1 MSGPPEQR
9 RVVRAWALYDWANSG
24 FATVVL
30 AGFFPIVFQDY
41 WSGSAEP
48 SVANLRLGWANGL
61 ASLVIVL
68 IAPLAGAMADR
79 AGRRK
84 RALLMFAFPAA
95 ALTALFALVP
105 ADMWWLAAGLFVLAT
120 VGFMAANLFYDALL
134 VAIAPRQRWHAVSGF
149 GFGLGYLGG
158 GLLYLGCV
166 VAVLRPGWFG
176 LGSPLEAALAAFI
189 ATGLWWAVFSLPLA
203 FRVPEP
209 PGTAP
214 RTAALPG
221 GLRQLR
227 ATLGHLR
234 AHRPVWV
241 FLLAYWLYIDGVGT
255 TIRMAVAYGRSLGF
269 EQNDLIVALLI
280 TQFVGFPAAIAMG
293 ALGERIGARRGI
305 LLGLALYIAIAV
317 WGAFIRA
324 PWEFYT
330 IAALVGLVQGGVQAL
345 SRSFY
350 AGLIPPERAGEFF
363 GFYNLLGKFAA
374 LIGPPL
380 FGLLG
385 VWFGDVRYSMLALI
399 VLFMAG
405 ALLLMRVDTGEGE
418 RR

>member
-1 MSGPPEQR
+1 MSAPVEQR

-41 WSGSAEP
+41 WSGDAAP

-120 VGFMAANLFYDALL
+120 VGFMAANLFYDSLL
-134 VAIAPRQRWHAVSGF
+134 VAIAPPRRWHAVSGY

-166 VAVLRPGWFG
+166 IAVLRPGWFG
-176 LGSPLEAALAAFI
+176 LGSALDAALAAFVV
-189 ATGLWWAVFSLPLA
+189 TGLWWAAFSLPLA

-209 PGTAP
+209 SGTAP
-214 RTAALPG
+214 RAAALPG

-227 ATLGHLR
+227 STLGHLR
-234 AHRPVWV
+234 ANRPVWI

-305 LLGLALYIAIAV
+305 LLGLAMYVAIAV
-317 WGAFIRA
+317 WGGFIRA

-399 VLFMAG
+399 VLFIAG
-405 ALLLMRVDTGEGE
+405 ALLLTRVDTGEGE
-418 RR
+418 RQ